1 MKEEMKAKRQQLK
14 ELSRIIQIAV
24 KDGQYTSVNEG
35 LAEIYAQEG
44 HTELHSFKGWL
55 TKGFAVKKGE
65 KALLMWGQ
73 PKDKH
78 KQEQQP
84 EGEEEDKTQF
94 WPLAYLFSQ
103 LQVEPLKKTG

>member
-24 KDGQYTSVNEG
+24 KDGQYPSVNEG
-35 LAEIYAQEG
+35 LAEMYAQEG
-44 HTELHSFKGWL
+44 HTELHSFKEWL
-55 TKGFAVKKGE
+55 TKGFVVKKGE

-78 KQEQQP
+78 KQ
-84 EGEEEDKTQF
+84 
-94 WPLAYLFSQ
+94 
-103 LQVEPLKKTG
+103 